1 MVLCICHV
9 ILCLEAPFFREEEED
24 WEQDNFPPTTLAI
37 GLQDNFPPTTLAMG
51 LPGGAE
57 GPGLGLMGEC
67 YDDGEKEA
75 ELEDFLVGDDP
86 AAYSDEFSG
95 PEYEF

>member
-24 WEQDNFPPTTLAI
+24 WE
-37 GLQDNFPPTTLAMG
+37 QDNFPPTTLAMG